1 MATDYSFSMVIVW
14 DNLGGAVRLARKQK
28 VLITDPATGATAA
41 GLKVNG
47 QPVTTVTS
55 DGNGRVTFTAQIRT
69 VRPVVNGTT
78 LPDVTS
84 PDGAGGGSTE
94 IAYDTDGVPYL
105 L

>member
-1 MATDYSFSMVIVW
+1 MADYSFSLVIVW
-14 DNLGGAVRLARKQK
+14 DNLGGSVRLARNQR
-28 VLITDPATGATAA
+28 VSITDPATGATAA

-47 QPVTTVTS
+47 QPVTYVTS
-55 DGNGRVTFTAQIRT
+55 DGKGRASFSASIRT

-84 PDGAGGGSTE
+84 PDGATAGSTE